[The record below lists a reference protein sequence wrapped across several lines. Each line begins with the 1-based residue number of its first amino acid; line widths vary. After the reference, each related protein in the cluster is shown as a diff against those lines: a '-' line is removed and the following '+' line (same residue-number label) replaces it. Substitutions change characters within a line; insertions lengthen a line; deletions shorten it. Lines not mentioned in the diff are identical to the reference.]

1 MEIQPIPG
9 FTHPVSSLTHL
20 IGAGVF
26 ALLAFPLWRRC
37 LGCRLCQVTSA
48 VFSFTIVL
56 LLSMSGVYHL
66 LATTGTAHEVLARL
80 DHAAIFALIAG
91 SFTPLQPLFFRSV
104 WGRWGMLAL
113 VWTLALL
120 GIVLKVI
127 FFQDIPEILGLSL
140 YLGLGWLGLG
150 SGIALA
156 RRYGLRFIAPL
167 LWGGLAYTLGAVAD
181 FARWPVLIPGV
192 VGPHEVMH
200 VGVLI
205 GIGCFWWF
213 FYRHMADVVTLP
225 AATADYAGAPRG
237 KTTAIPQPRSTDK
250 AY

>member
-1 MEIQPIPG
+1 MAIQAIPG

-26 ALLAFPLWRRC
+26 TLLGIFLWRRC
-37 LGCRLCQVTSA
+37 GGCRLCRSTTA
-48 VFSFTIVL
+48 VFSFTVVL

-66 LATTGTAHEVLARL
+66 LATQGTAHKVFERL

-91 SFTPLQPLFFRSV
+91 SFTPLQPLFFRSL

-113 VWTLALL
+113 VWILALS

-127 FFQDIPEILGLSL
+127 FFEAIPEGLGLSL

-150 SGIALA
+150 SGIALG
-156 RRYGLRFIAPL
+156 RHFGLKFIAPL
-167 LWGGLAYTLGAVAD
+167 LWGGLAYTVGAVAD
-181 FARWPVLIPGV
+181 FARWPVLLPGV
-192 VGPHEVMH
+192 VGPHELMH
-200 VGVLI
+200 LGVLA

-213 FYRHMADVVTLP
+213 FHRNIPVVLTRRAGETGCAD
-225 AATADYAGAPRG
+225 APHG
-237 KTTAIPQPRSTDK
+237 TTTAAPQRHQADTGG
-250 AY
+250 